1 VIQLGESPGAGL
13 GENGIELPRQAVD
26 QVISAARQLHRY
38 PRGPLAEVTELAARY
53 LGISSRHALLTAC
66 ADEAVELALSLADR
80 AWTVRPGSGYPSRA
94 ASARIPF
101 LIIPLGSDWQPAP
114 VADDLSGG
122 DLVIFAQPG
131 SSTGNRFD
139 PRWIASVR
147 AAAGHVLVDETYQAF
162 SARASLVGEAV
173 ADEGLLVYRSLSHGL
188 GLGGARVGCLVGGRE
203 TIGVLAGRRRFMSID
218 TVSLHAVAGLLSSPA
233 ALATLAAEAG
243 GEGRYPLARA
253 ESRG

>member
-13 GENGIELPRQAVD
+13 GENGVELPCPAVD

-38 PRGPLAEVTELAARY
+38 PRRPLAQATELAARY
-53 LGISSRHALLTAC
+53 LGVSSRHVLLTAC

-80 AWTVRPGSGYPSRA
+80 AWTVRPGFGYPFWA
-94 ASARIPF
+94 ASQRIPF
-101 LIIPLGSDWQPAP
+101 RIILLGSDWQPAP

-122 DLVIFAQPG
+122 DLVIFAQPE
-131 SSTGNRFD
+131 SPTGNRFD

-188 GLGGARVGCLVGGRE
+188 GLDGARVGCLVGGRE

-218 TVSLHAVAGLLSSPA
+218 TVSLHAVAGLLSSPGA
-233 ALATLAAEAG
+233 LAAEADG
-243 GEGRYPLARA
+243 GGRYPLARA